1 MKIRRADSEIEET
14 RGQTELTPI
23 GEEDP
28 LPNQILIEMTGVV
41 AEVIDGEEEEDL
53 RIGVPGGMIG
63 TTEVHQGGLTE
74 MIGAHQ
80 GALTEMIEAPQGVL
94 TEMTEALQGVLTEMK
109 EAHQGVLIEM
119 IGDLEAMIEETED
132 MTAIEVALIEAV
144 VHEMTGIL
152 EEILM
157 TEAHPE
163 VLTEMVGGDTETG
176 ALRVEETEDMIEGPG
191 IGMMIEIEA
200 MDLGLEEMTEE
211 MMAMTDLG
219 QTDQEVQRVVEMH
232 QLSDQ
237 G

>member
-1 MKIRRADSEIEET
+1 MNNEKKILLIF
-14 RGQTELTPI
+14 
-23 GEEDP
+23 
-28 LPNQILIEMTGVV
+28 QILIEMTGVV

-53 RIGVPGGMIG
+53 RIGVPEGMIG

-94 TEMTEALQGVLTEMK
+94 TEMTEALQGVL
-109 EAHQGVLIEM
+109 IEM

-132 MTAIEVALIEAV
+132 LTAIEVALIEAV

-191 IGMMIEIEA
+191 IGMMIE
-200 MDLGLEEMTEE
+200 
-211 MMAMTDLG
+211 
-219 QTDQEVQRVVEMH
+219 VQHILVF
-232 QLSDQ
+232 
-237 G
+237 

>member
-1 MKIRRADSEIEET
+1 MKIRRADLEIEET

-200 MDLGLEEMTEE
+200 MDLVLEEMTEE

>member
-1 MKIRRADSEIEET
+1 MNNEKKILLIF
-14 RGQTELTPI
+14 
-23 GEEDP
+23 
-28 LPNQILIEMTGVV
+28 QILIEMTGVV

-53 RIGVPGGMIG
+53 RIGVPGDMIG

-191 IGMMIEIEA
+191 IGMMIE
-200 MDLGLEEMTEE
+200 
-211 MMAMTDLG
+211 
-219 QTDQEVQRVVEMH
+219 VQHILVF
-232 QLSDQ
+232 
-237 G
+237 

>member
-1 MKIRRADSEIEET
+1 MKIRREDSEIEET

-23 GEEDP
+23 GEEDL
-28 LPNQILIEMTGVV
+28 LPSQILIEMTGEV
-41 AEVIDGEEEEDL
+41 AEVIDGEGEEDL
-53 RIGVPGGMIG
+53 KIGVQGGMIG
-63 TTEVHQGGLTE
+63 MTEVHQGDLTE

-80 GALTEMIEAPQGVL
+80 GALTEM
-94 TEMTEALQGVLTEMK
+94 TEALQGVLTEMT

-119 IGDLEAMIEETED
+119 IGDLGAMIVETEEETED
-132 MTAIEVALIEAV
+132 MIAIEVALIEVA

-163 VLTEMVGGDTETG
+163 VLIEKVEGDTETG
-176 ALRVEETEDMIEGPG
+176 DLRVEETEAMIEGPG
-191 IGMMIEIEA
+191 IGMMTEIEA
-200 MDLGLEEMTEE
+200 MDLVLEETKEE
-211 MMAMTDLG
+211 MMDMIDLG

-237 G
+237 D

>member
-1 MKIRRADSEIEET
+1 MKIRRVDSEIEET

-94 TEMTEALQGVLTEMK
+94 TEMTEALQGVL
-109 EAHQGVLIEM
+109 IEM

-200 MDLGLEEMTEE
+200 MDLVLEEMTEE

>member
-1 MKIRRADSEIEET
+1 MKIRRADSEIEEM

-63 TTEVHQGGLTE
+63 MTEVHQGGLTE

-132 MTAIEVALIEAV
+132 LTAIEVALIEAV

-200 MDLGLEEMTEE
+200 MDLVLEEMTEE

>member
-1 MKIRRADSEIEET
+1 MFLFLIQDEKWEENI
-14 RGQTELTPI
+14 LLI
-23 GEEDP
+23 F
-28 LPNQILIEMTGVV
+28 QILIEMTGVV

-63 TTEVHQGGLTE
+63 MTEVHQGGLTE

-80 GALTEMIEAPQGVL
+80 GGLTEMIEAPQGVL

-119 IGDLEAMIEETED
+119 IGDLED

-191 IGMMIEIEA
+191 IGMMIE
-200 MDLGLEEMTEE
+200 
-211 MMAMTDLG
+211 
-219 QTDQEVQRVVEMH
+219 VQHILVFLTMLCY
-232 QLSDQ
+232 QPTF
-237 G
+237 

>member
-1 MKIRRADSEIEET
+1 MKNET
-14 RGQTELTPI
+14 KNILLI
-23 GEEDP
+23 F
-28 LPNQILIEMTGVV
+28 QILIEMTGVV

-191 IGMMIEIEA
+191 IGMMIE
-200 MDLGLEEMTEE
+200 
-211 MMAMTDLG
+211 
-219 QTDQEVQRVVEMH
+219 VQHVLVFLTMLCYH
-232 QLSDQ
+232 PTF
-237 G
+237 